1 MEELE
6 RRPGTMAADD
16 ERAYFAEGSA
26 DENIATSLKCAA
38 MSICARVDMHTSKTH
53 TLAGCHLSMHTFGAA
68 RVARTRSTRVQDG
81 RRDAH

>member
-1 MEELE
+1 
-6 RRPGTMAADD
+6 MAAHD

-53 TLAGCHLSMHTFGAA
+53 TLAGCHTFGAA
-68 RVARTRSTRVQDG
+68 PTSCTRTFDTRAG
-81 RRDAH
+81 RAT

>member
-1 MEELE
+1 
-6 RRPGTMAADD
+6 MAADD

-53 TLAGCHLSMHTFGAA
+53 TLAGCRTFGAA
-68 RVARTRSTRVQDG
+68 SCTHTFDTRAG
-81 RRDAH
+81 RAT

>member
-1 MEELE
+1 ME

-38 MSICARVDMHTSKTH
+38 MSICACVDMRTSKTH
-53 TLAGCHLSMHTFGAA
+53 TLAGCRTFGAA
-68 RVARTRSTRVQDG
+68 SCTHTFDTRAG
-81 RRDAH
+81 RAT